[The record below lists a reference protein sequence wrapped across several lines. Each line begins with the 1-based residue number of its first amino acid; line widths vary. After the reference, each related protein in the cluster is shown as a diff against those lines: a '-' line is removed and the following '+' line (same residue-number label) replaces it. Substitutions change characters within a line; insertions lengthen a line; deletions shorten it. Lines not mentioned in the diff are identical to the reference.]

1 MDISVIGTGYVGLVV
16 GACLS
21 EAGNHVTCADID
33 EEKIRSLRDGEIPI
47 YEPGLERLI
56 PENREAGRLRFT
68 ADPARAVEGAEVIYI
83 AVGTPP
89 DEDGSA
95 DLSHVLDV
103 ARTIGEN
110 LTPDAIVVTKSTVP
124 VGTAP
129 KVRQEIESR
138 TDVPFHVVSNPEFLK
153 EGAAVEDFMKP
164 DRIVL
169 GVESDEVKP
178 RLEELYE
185 PFVRTGNP
193 VIFMDVAS
201 AEMTKYAANS
211 MLATRISFMNQV
223 AELCEETGADVS
235 KVREGIGSDPRI
247 GSSFLFA
254 GTGYGGSCFP
264 KDVQALVRKGD
275 EEGVDL
281 SILRATHT
289 QNERQKRVLLRK
301 VRDRYGADLS
311 GRRFG
316 VWGLAFKPGTDDM
329 REAPSKVVIRGL
341 LEAGAEVAVHDPEAM
356 EVARGVF
363 GDGVE
368 YADGPY
374 AAARGADGLLI
385 CTEWLPYRRPDWEQL
400 GAAMTEPA
408 VFDGR
413 NLFEPG
419 RMRERGFQYFPIGR
433 PEVRSPR
440 RQEPGPRPGRPA
452 GERAGESAGSAGGE

>member
-16 GACLS
+16 GSCLS

-33 EEKIRSLRDGEIPI
+33 EGKIRALQNGEIPI

-68 ADPARAVEGAEVIYI
+68 ADPARAVEGAEIIYI

-129 KVRQEIESR
+129 KVRAEIESI

-193 VIFMDVAS
+193 IIFMDVAS
-201 AEMTKYAANS
+201 AEMTKYAANA

-264 KDVQALVRKGD
+264 KDVRALVRKGD

-316 VWGLAFKPGTDDM
+316 VWGMAFKPGTDDM
-329 REAPSKVVIRGL
+329 REAPARVVVRGL
-341 LEAGAEVAVHDPEAM
+341 LEAGAEVAVHDPEAL
-356 EVARGVF
+356 ETARGVF
-363 GDGVE
+363 GDRVE

-374 AAARGADGLLI
+374 AAARGAHGLLI

-400 GAAMTEPA
+400 GAALAEPA
-408 VFDGR
+408 IFDGR
-413 NLFEPG
+413 NLFEPE
-419 RMRERGFQYFPIGR
+419 RMRQRGFQYYPIGR
-433 PEVRSPR
+433 AAVRRPERE
-440 RQEPGPRPGRPA
+440 EPGPRAERPR
-452 GERAGESAGSAGGE
+452 GERAGESTGSRGGE

>member
-16 GACLS
+16 GSCLS

-33 EEKIRSLRDGEIPI
+33 EEKIRALRDGEIPI

-103 ARTIGEN
+103 ARTIGDN

-129 KVRQEIESR
+129 KVRAEIESL

-169 GVESDEVKP
+169 GVESDRVKP

-193 VIFMDVAS
+193 IIFMDVAS
-201 AEMTKYAANS
+201 AEMTKYAANA

-235 KVREGIGSDPRI
+235 KVRQGIGSDPRI

-281 SILRATHT
+281 SILRATHE
-289 QNERQKRVLLRK
+289 QNERQKGVLLRK
-301 VRDRYGADLS
+301 VGDRYGPDLT

-316 VWGLAFKPGTDDM
+316 VWGMAFKPGTDDM
-329 REAPSKVVIRGL
+329 REAPAKVVVRGL

-356 EVARGVF
+356 ETARAVF
-363 GDGVE
+363 GDSVE
-368 YADGPY
+368 YADDPY

-400 GAAMTEPA
+400 GAALAEPA
-408 VFDGR
+408 LFDGR
-413 NLFEPG
+413 NLFEPD
-419 RMRERGFQYFPIGR
+419 RMRERGFEYFPIGR
-433 PEVRSPR
+433 TVVRGPERE
-440 RQEPGPRPGRPA
+440 EPGPRP
-452 GERAGESAGSAGGE
+452 ERARAERAEESAGGE